1 MACFLYV
8 AAIFSAVLPVIRA
21 DEGFL
26 NDDDDYDYAYSGYLP
41 TEDIKPCA
49 SVCHCTSIKS
59 GSNPPITVSCHTDQL
74 SPAILLHGT
83 RSVLLFV
90 KLPSVRILGNNF
102 IYDQQAVKRYRV
114 EYLDLSDNGIVE
126 IQCKA
131 FVGLQYL
138 RVLVLSSNRISKID
152 KCMFDGL
159 PSLTSID
166 LSNNNISHITE
177 EAFASLPSL
186 KYL

>member
-114 EYLDLSDNGIVE
+114 EYL
-126 IQCKA
+126 
-131 FVGLQYL
+131 
-138 RVLVLSSNRISKID
+138 
-152 KCMFDGL
+152 
-159 PSLTSID
+159 
-166 LSNNNISHITE
+166 
-177 EAFASLPSL
+177 
-186 KYL
+186 